1 MLGGANFSHV
11 YDGSMLSTQRNKS
24 SNFTFSD
31 FCRKNANV
39 LSNLLPGTKEKS
51 E

>member
-31 FCRKNANV
+31 FFEEKTPMFCAK
-39 LSNLLPGTKEKS
+39 TKQELI
-51 E
+51 